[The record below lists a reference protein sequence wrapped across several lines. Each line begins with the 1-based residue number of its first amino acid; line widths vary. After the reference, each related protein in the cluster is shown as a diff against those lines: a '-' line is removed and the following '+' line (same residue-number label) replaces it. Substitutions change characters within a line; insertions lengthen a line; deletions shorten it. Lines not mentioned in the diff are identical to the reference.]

1 MGTPGIEE
9 GGKRRD
15 SKDTVRNVWR
25 KLVESEERLKFWKR
39 MVGLGLGVREV
50 EHLGEDLKQKFR
62 SEEMRGGRRD
72 RDVIELVIRLK
83 LRDERKHQRE
93 LRLWRDKVRGELE
106 TE

>member
-62 SEEMRGGRRD
+62 SEVMRGGKKD
-72 RDVIELVIRLK
+72 RDVTVSYTHLTLPTN
-83 LRDERKHQRE
+83 RE
-93 LRLWRDKVRGELE
+93 V
-106 TE
+106 